1 MTAKRGLPPPTRRA
15 VRRPFLGTSTVHR
28 QWLCT
33 AKEGLVCSTVGAVLH
48 VFCYSATTKLLL
60 RPFIP
65 GGCPVLFV
73 EQTGGAWLHWLLYTM
88 AFDLSLICQVRCML
102 SNPGAVPKDALP
114 LPEDEA
120 AQTEAGTAAKWL
132 KERYCRKCQA
142 FKPARA
148 VMLRICPTP

>member
-1 MTAKRGLPPPTRRA
+1 M
-15 VRRPFLGTSTVHR
+15 
-28 QWLCT
+28 
-33 AKEGLVCSTVGAVLH
+33 CSTVGAVLH

-102 SNPGAVPKDALP
+102 RGNGRRSWRTRRLSAVQNLLEAPNLPKKWMSCKGLHACKSPQVRTPFVCSFSADFFPIPQILDTGRSDKKSSI
-114 LPEDEA
+114 LEA
-120 AQTEAGTAAKWL
+120 
-132 KERYCRKCQA
+132 
-142 FKPARA
+142 
-148 VMLRICPTP
+148 RI